1 MLKSLPVLEKDAQDI
16 LAEEVT
22 VVVAKD
28 LLNKLKEV
36 FESCKERGKEE
47 IDEVETAEFIATID
61 EDTSLSKKMGQVV
74 RTSVDNV
81 PETLEELLHRILK
94 NHKTEGVIKWNAFL
108 GYFTKRGMLREGE
121 SINLQLSS

>member
-61 EDTSLSKKMGQVV
+61 EDTSLSKKMG
-74 RTSVDNV
+74 
-81 PETLEELLHRILK
+81 
-94 NHKTEGVIKWNAFL
+94 
-108 GYFTKRGMLREGE
+108 
-121 SINLQLSS
+121 

>member
-22 VVVAKD
+22 VVMAKD

-36 FESCKERGKEE
+36 FDSCKERGKEE

-61 EDTSLSKKMGQVV
+61 EDPSLSKKMGQVV
-74 RTSVDNV
+74 RTSVDGA

-94 NHKTEGVIKWNAFL
+94 THKFEGNIKWNAFL
-108 GYFTKRGMLREGE
+108 GYFTKRGMLREGDK
-121 SINLQLSS
+121 INL